1 MYVYLYMHSIR
12 AFFSAFKSFIPSIVN
27 AYVFMCCTD
36 IASNV
41 QIHIHIQQHLYLYM
55 HSIRAFFSAF
65 KSFIPSIVN
74 AQILSKSEGRV
85 F

>member
-1 MYVYLYMHSIR
+1 MYVYMYMHSR
-12 AFFSAFKSFIPSIVN
+12 
-27 AYVFMCCTD
+27 
-36 IASNV
+36 
-41 QIHIHIQQHLYLYM
+41 
-55 HSIRAFFSAF
+55 RAFFSAF